1 MWLRMDFHGHAS
13 RILSLKA
20 IGGKCVIFRVFW
32 ILVILAAILGATYFN
47 ITFIME
53 FLNTTTLISVKV

>member
-1 MWLRMDFHGHAS
+1 M
-13 RILSLKA
+13 KA